1 LRIARAQVFVAE
13 SQPVGDARP
22 EALDHHIGRSRQAL
36 ASALA
41 ALALAPASALGD
53 ADPASD
59 VLLTQS
65 AFFPYSPP
73 PAPALK
79 SGLSAITADAA
90 KAGAAIV
97 HIHVRNPKTT
107 KPSMDGALY
116 REVVER
122 IRGSGTNVLINLT
135 TGPGARFMHDENDP
149 SKPSA
154 DSVLKSPEE
163 RVRHVVE
170 LKPDICS
177 LDMGSLNMGDRVF
190 VNTPKH
196 LQAMAI
202 AIKDAGVMP
211 ELEVF
216 ETGHLLLA
224 KRFVENGYVK
234 PPGMFQICL
243 GISWGQP
250 ATPEAMSYMRSL
262 LPAESPW
269 FAFGISLHQFPMVAQ
284 TVLLGGHPRVGL
296 EDNIYLEKGKLA
308 PSNAALVE
316 KAAKIIEVLGDHV
329 ATPNDARQLLGLGSN
344 R

>member
-1 LRIARAQVFVAE
+1 MQRKVIISCAVTGSADTPGRNPAVPVTPAQIAT
-13 SQPVGDARP
+13 
-22 EALDHHIGRSRQAL
+22 
-36 ASALA
+36 SAL
-41 ALALAPASALGD
+41 
-53 ADPASD
+53 
-59 VLLTQS
+59 
-65 AFFPYSPP
+65 
-73 PAPALK
+73 
-79 SGLSAITADAA
+79 DAA

-97 HIHVRNPKTT
+97 HIHVRDPKST
-107 KPSMDGALY
+107 KPSMDTAHY

-122 IRGSGTNVLINLT
+122 IRGSGTDVLINLT
-135 TGPGARFMHDENDP
+135 TGPGARFTHDERDP

-154 DSVLKSPEE
+154 ESVLKSPEE

-190 VNTPKH
+190 INTPKH
-196 LQAMAI
+196 LKAMAV

-224 KRFVENGYVK
+224 KRFIENGFVK

-250 ATPEAMSYMRSL
+250 ATTEAMTYMRNL
-262 LPAESPW
+262 LPPDAPW

-316 KAAKIIEVLGDHV
+316 KAANIIQTLGDQV
-329 ATPNDARQLLGLGSN
+329 ATPAEARQILGLAARN
-344 R
+344 V

>member
-1 LRIARAQVFVAE
+1 
-13 SQPVGDARP
+13 
-22 EALDHHIGRSRQAL
+22 
-36 ASALA
+36 
-41 ALALAPASALGD
+41 
-53 ADPASD
+53 
-59 VLLTQS
+59 
-65 AFFPYSPP
+65 
-73 PAPALK
+73 
-79 SGLSAITADAA
+79 
-90 KAGAAIV
+90 
-97 HIHVRNPKTT
+97 
-107 KPSMDGALY
+107 M
-116 REVVER
+116 
-122 IRGSGTNVLINLT
+122 LINLT
-135 TGPGARFMHDENDP
+135 TGPGARFMHDEADP

-154 DSVLKSPEE
+154 DSVLKSPDE

-196 LQAMAI
+196 LQAMAL

-224 KRFVENGYVK
+224 KRFIENGYVK

-250 ATPEAMSYMRSL
+250 ATPDAMTYMRNL
-262 LPAESPW
+262 LPPDAPW
-269 FAFGISLHQFPMVAQ
+269 FAFGISLYQFPMVAQ
-284 TVLLGGHPRVGL
+284 AVLLGGHPRVGL

-316 KAAKIIEVLGDHV
+316 KAAKIIEVLGDQV
-329 ATPNDARQLLGLGSN
+329 ATPTGARRILG
-344 R
+344 